1 MRTTARFRL
10 PVAAPAVATAA
21 LAAGM
26 LATTTAMADENFVV
40 VKAGRVITVSGEEI
54 PRGEIVIVD
63 GKVRL
68 VGVGLDYPRDA
79 TVIDARGETVM
90 PGWVHAST
98 RHGLL
103 GYGRGGVAGDAVVA
117 DEMRLEEI
125 DFEPFLA
132 AGYTAAAYRP
142 DGGGI
147 PGVMTVVRTG
157 DPEDL
162 DPLLGESRIIR
173 REANLRITMGN
184 PAGDKP
190 MLRGAIAKARA
201 EIEKIAKARAEWDAK
216 QAEKKAAAEAQG
228 GQPGGEGAATGGEG
242 GEAPKPE
249 TFTPPD
255 TDAAHAPL
263 MAWVQEKLA
272 VRPLIELRSASD
284 LLHLE
289 DALAREEKLT
299 SHLYLPVGSENRFI
313 VQRLAERD
321 AIVLSTMDMTTL
333 QASATLFNFPAELAA
348 AGGRLALTAESIGGG
363 FGGGPRGRGGR
374 FGGGGGASAADAAD
388 ELASARSRLGSLVRA
403 GLDREAA
410 IKAVTL
416 HPAMLLG
423 VDSRI
428 GSIQAGRDADL
439 VFLSGDPVDPL
450 TEVRRVMV
458 LGRIVWEDTP

>member
-1 MRTTARFRL
+1 MRMTARFRL

-26 LATTTAMADENFVV
+26 LATTTATADENFVV

-103 GYGRGGVAGDAVVA
+103 GYGRGGVVGDAVVA
-117 DEMRLEEI
+117 DEMHLEDI

-132 AGYTAAAYRP
+132 AGYTAAAFRP
-142 DGGGI
+142 DGAGI
-147 PGVMTVVRTG
+147 PGVMSVVRTG

-184 PAGDKP
+184 PAGEKQ

-201 EIEKIAKARAEWDAK
+201 EIEKIDKARAEWEKK

-228 GQPGGEGAATGGEG
+228 GEQGGEGASAGGEG

-255 TDAAHAPL
+255 TDPGHAPL
-263 MAWVQEKLA
+263 MAWVQEKLE

-299 SHLYLPVGSENRFI
+299 SHLYLPVGSENRF
-313 VQRLAERD
+313 VVERLAERD

-333 QASATLFNFPAELAA
+333 QASATMFNFPAELAA
-348 AGGRLALTAESIGGG
+348 AGGQLALTAESIGGG
-363 FGGGPRGRGGR
+363 FRGGRGRGR
-374 FGGGGGASAADAAD
+374 FGGGGGGASTADAAD

-423 VDSRI
+423 VESRI
-428 GSIQAGRDADL
+428 GSIQVGRDADL

-458 LGRIVWEDTP
+458 LGRIVWEETP

>member
-1 MRTTARFRL
+1 MRRTARFRL
-10 PVAAPAVATAA
+10 PVTAPAVAMAA

-26 LATTTAMADENFVV
+26 LATTTASGDETFVV

-68 VGVGLDYPRDA
+68 VGVGLDYPSDA

-103 GYGRGGVAGDAVVA
+103 GYGRGGVAGDAIVA
-117 DEMRLEEI
+117 DEMHLDEI

-132 AGYTAAAYRP
+132 AGYTAAGYRP

-157 DPEDL
+157 APEDL
-162 DPLLGESRIIR
+162 DPLLGESRIVR

-184 PAGDKP
+184 PAGDKQV
-190 MLRGAIAKARA
+190 LRGAIAKARA
-201 EIEKIAKARAEWDAK
+201 EIEKIAKARAEWDKK
-216 QAEKKAAAEAQG
+216 QAEKKAAAEAAPADAAQ
-228 GQPGGEGAATGGEG
+228 GGEGGKD

-263 MAWVQEKLA
+263 MAWVQETLA

-289 DALAREEKLT
+289 DALAREETLT
-299 SHLYLPVGSENRFI
+299 SHLYLPVGSENRF
-313 VQRLAERD
+313 VVERLAERD
-321 AIVLSTMDMTTL
+321 AIVLTTMSMTTL

-348 AGGRLALTAESIGGG
+348 AGGQLALTAESIGGG
-363 FGGGPRGRGGR
+363 FGGGPRGRGR
-374 FGGGGGASAADAAD
+374 FGGGGGGATAADAAD
-388 ELASARSRLGSLVRA
+388 ELGSARSRLVSLVRA

-423 VDSRI
+423 VESRI